1 MEEMSVKKF
10 EPLFDF
16 LGELLAVVL
25 VAVYILTL
33 ANVQWNFITNETV
46 WEIMAVLRLYGSVL
60 LVGVGG
66 MEAVSKRSML
76 VRWIF
81 YAAVAIIVIF
91 LFFPDTYAEL
101 ISKL

>member
-1 MEEMSVKKF
+1 MKKL

-16 LGELLAVVL
+16 LGEVLAIVL
-25 VAVYILTL
+25 VAIYIITL
-33 ANVQWNFITNETV
+33 ADAQWGFLAKWSPMIVN
-46 WEIMAVLRLYGSVL
+46 IMAILRLYGSLL
-60 LVGVGG
+60 LVGVVG

-91 LFFPDTYAEL
+91 LFFPATYQDL
-101 ISKL
+101 INML